1 MGVKRIIK
9 KNKAILKFLLVFF
22 GSYLIL
28 TLLYQAYLKYV
39 PSDYFYPDF
48 ITHQVAQQ
56 SHSLIDALG
65 YETYI
70 VKHPDNPSMLL
81 AIKDKYVARV
91 VEGCNSVSVI
101 ILFLSFILAFSKHFK
116 ETLIFIL
123 IGSILI
129 YTLNLIRIVFL
140 TLGLYFYP
148 TYADFM
154 HEILFPLF
162 IYGVVFLLWLYWV
175 NQYKKQKA
183 K

>member
-1 MGVKRIIK
+1 MGLKHIIK
-9 KNKAILKFLLVFF
+9 KNKAVIKFLLVFF

-28 TLLYQAYLKYV
+28 ALLYQAYLKYC
-39 PSDYFYPDF
+39 PSEEFYPDY
-48 ITHQVAQQ
+48 ITHQVAHQ
-56 SHSLIDALG
+56 SYKLIDVLG

-81 AIKDKYVARV
+81 AIKDQYVARII
-91 VEGCNSVSVI
+91 EGCNSVSVI
-101 ILFLSFILAFSKHFK
+101 ILFLSFILAFSKGFK
-116 ETLIFIL
+116 ETIFFIFIGGL
-123 IGSILI
+123 LI
-129 YTLNLIRIVFL
+129 YALNLVRIVLL

-148 TYADFM
+148 QYGDFM

-175 NQYKKQKA
+175 NKYKKHKA